1 MADVRMWTSKLGNKF
16 PFDTIQASDAASQ
29 KELKRLRSLPENSS
43 CAECGAKDNSWAS
56 VTHGVF
62 VCIVCSDV
70 HRAVGT
76 HITKMKGCTGTYLW
90 GPDELEAMQSMGNRK
105 AAMKYGNKVISSHA
119 SKEEKQRHVVD
130 KYDRKLFANKTA
142 PQAPEPA
149 PKPVD
154 ESLARAKVPPCNQGQ
169 RPIATPLAVSI
180 AAQVQEP
187 KKMTTACTVP
197 DSFFDDLFGDLD
209 CDVPAKAITSAES
222 QPPLID
228 LLA

>member
-16 PFDTIQASDAASQ
+16 PFDKIQTADASSQ
-29 KELKRLRSLPENSS
+29 KELKRLRSLPENSC
-43 CAECGAKDNSWAS
+43 CADCGCKDNSWAS

-90 GPDELEAMQSMGNRK
+90 GPDELEAMGNMGNRK
-105 AAMKYGNKVISSHA
+105 AAMIYGSKIISSQV
-119 SKEEKQRHVVD
+119 SKQEKQQYVVD

-142 PQAPEPA
+142 PQAPISVAASLGGVKA
-149 PKPVD
+149 P
-154 ESLARAKVPPCNQGQ
+154 SHNQRQ
-169 RPIATPLAVSI
+169 PSI
-180 AAQVQEP
+180 AAPAAVPRAAGQVEQT
-187 KKMTTACTVP
+187 KKIATTCTIP
-197 DSFFDDLFGDLD
+197 DSFFDELFGDFD
-209 CDVPAKAITSAES
+209 CDVPAKSISVAQC
-222 QPPLID
+222 QPPMID